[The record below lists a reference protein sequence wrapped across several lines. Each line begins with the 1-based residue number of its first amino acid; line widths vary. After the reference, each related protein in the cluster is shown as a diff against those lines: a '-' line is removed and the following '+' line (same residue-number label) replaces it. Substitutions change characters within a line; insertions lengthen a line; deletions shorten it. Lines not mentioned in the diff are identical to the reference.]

1 MTVGGQV
8 EAPVDAAR
16 VPAIE
21 PRPEIWFR
29 RRVGVVSAIR
39 ELWSYR
45 GLIYTLAE
53 RDLRVRY
60 KQSVLGLLWA
70 LITPV
75 AMMIAFTLIFT
86 KITTTNTHHVP
97 YALFSYVALLPWTFF
112 STSVSQGGTSL
123 VSNVALLNKL
133 YCPREVF
140 PIAAMLDSFA
150 DALLATLVLIVLFP
164 IMGFAPK
171 ADTVYVPLLLLVL
184 LIYTT
189 GVAFAVS
196 AVTVYM
202 RDLRLLLPLIMQF
215 GLFVTPVVYDA
226 TTLVHTRLGQVIYS
240 IINPLVPVIGGLRRC
255 VLYGFQ
261 PDWLLLGV
269 GSASAVVTLIFGF
282 LLFKR
287 LETGIADVA

>member
-1 MTVGGQV
+1 M
-8 EAPVDAAR
+8 
-16 VPAIE
+16 
-21 PRPEIWFR
+21 
-29 RRVGVVSAIR
+29 R
-39 ELWSYR
+39 ELWSFR
-45 GLIYTLAE
+45 GLIFTLAE

-86 KITTTNTHHVP
+86 KITKTNTHHVP

-112 STSVSQGGTSL
+112 SSSVSQGGTSL
-123 VSNVALLNKL
+123 VGNVALLNKL

-140 PIAAMLDSFA
+140 PIAAMLDSLV

-171 ADTVYVPLLLLVL
+171 IETAYVPLLLLVL

-189 GVAFAVS
+189 GIAFAVS

-226 TTLVHTRLGQVIYS
+226 TTLVHTRAGQIIYS
-240 IINPLVPVIGGLRRC
+240 AINPLVPVIGGLRRS
-255 VLYGFQ
+255 VLYGHP

-269 GSASAVVTLIFGF
+269 GSATAVVTLIFGF
-282 LLFKR
+282 MLFKK